1 MSNNANKRAALTEVI
16 MATTLTAIGLST
28 GQTPLVGLA
37 NIGAA
42 IGSSWGASL
51 LEKSYQNWS
60 RQWFGKNGVLDDDI
74 SRALIHALQKAVK
87 ELEPELKEHQFYK
100 RLKLYNRETANILL
114 ASLVAIGDDADRIV
128 QNNPAMP
135 QYVTSLMAGDQ
146 SQLDTQLARIVKN
159 QLFGHPSEFV
169 DLTNLIRKRLTE
181 RWLSHFHKILNEP
194 TELGTKARS
203 ACQRL
208 WQQSLSQALN
218 QIGQD
223 VAEMKNALDW
233 LKASAERQR
242 TEHKQRHPTLEVFIQ
257 ALENVLEQRLSN
269 IEDNTIEIKQDTKVI
284 RTDTGEIKAGIKTVQ
299 EQIERLVT
307 VSSQQNAIVEEAST
321 ELLPAPTQKTQMQ
334 IKVVPPMN
342 QFDKLRDW
350 LDDLV
355 DAEFRDMMRSL
366 LSPREQNRLPAPLRL
381 IDRGAF
387 LGQMQIYRRFDRVEH
402 YLCQKYPERF
412 SC

>member
-1 MSNNANKRAALTEVI
+1 MSNEANKPAALTEVVI
-16 MATTLTAIGLST
+16 ATTLAAIGLST
-28 GQTPLVGLA
+28 GETPLVGLA

-51 LEKSYQNWS
+51 LEKSYQNWPS
-60 RQWFGKNGVLDDDI
+60 QWFSQNGVLDDDI
-74 SRALIHALQKAVK
+74 SRALMHALQKAVK
-87 ELEPELKEHQFYK
+87 ELEPELKKDTSYQ
-100 RLKLYNRETANILL
+100 RLQHHNPEAAKLLLVNLIAMRDDANI
-114 ASLVAIGDDADRIV
+114 IV
-128 QNNPAMP
+128 QNQQDMSH
-135 QYVTSLMAGDQ
+135 YMTSLMVGDQ
-146 SQLDTQLARIVKN
+146 GQLEIQLTQIVKD
-159 QLFGHPSEFV
+159 QLFGHPSELA
-169 DLTNLIRKRLTE
+169 DLTNFIRKRLTE
-181 RWLSHFHKILNEP
+181 RWLHHFEQILNEP

-208 WQQSLSQALN
+208 WQQSLSQALSEM
-218 QIGQD
+218 GQD

-233 LKASAERQR
+233 LKESVKRQEVERGQSNA
-242 TEHKQRHPTLEVFIQ
+242 TLEVFIQ
-257 ALENVLEQRLSN
+257 ALENVLEQRLRN
-269 IEDNTIEIKQDTKVI
+269 IERNTSTTLANTNEIKQGTKTLLTN
-284 RTDTGEIKAGIKTVQ
+284 TDEIKVGINTLHSQ
-299 EQIERLVT
+299 LEQLV
-307 VSSQQNAIVEEAST
+307 EASSKRNVKV
-321 ELLPAPTQKTQMQ
+321 ETQETQMQ

-342 QFDKLRDW
+342 QFDKLRYW

-366 LSPREQNRLPAPLRL
+366 LSPREQNRLPAPLHL